1 MVDSLL
7 AENVIT
13 KPYTFLAALCNPSRI
28 LYYWALVTV
37 IQSTFALRPL
47 WICYV
52 SIAWLFVFPQTYAS
66 AETIGGYW
74 DQIYSAETAPAVHI
88 SVPKAPPQ
96 PTSPEPEFANPLD
109 YVTIRAGLSYTRNL
123 TTFNDRATR
132 TFSRDCG
139 PLLSAAPDGICF
151 PGAFRETANRLTSYL
166 SVGTRGYGSSRLST
180 YVSLVSYHDLNDT
193 RNGSPYI
200 DTLDGLNGGNRTDV
214 ISAYA
219 DINGLA
225 KEGPLSRVQLRV
237 GRQFAF
243 DFDSLLLGSAVIDGA
258 SFRTRTER
266 SELTAFFGW
275 RESFFADPASEFTL
289 GGSWTYRLRSKTKA
303 HVDFIQY
310 QSSQRYA
317 FGLQHQFKHVS
328 VDSHIS
334 FIQTDPI
341 EFSSRASYSAPD
353 SPWSVYASFLQQ
365 LSANDFIYDI
375 WFTSKDKDR
384 SRRLN
389 FGRINPSSQFRLEVD
404 RQIFWWLSAGVGGW
418 MRFLNDGSDQRA
430 FDTAFQEIN
439 ARLLFTPFPQ
449 WDYSVQYRF
458 RHNER
463 GPARTATLFDDI
475 SRSGLTS
482 YQEFNAE
489 ARYRWHDWARI
500 TVGGYFRLF
509 DAQSRLVRLNSVD
522 NGGMYTSLWLR
533 VTDYVD
539 LRFEYGMDSDYREY
553 NPAIDLVHTFRMS
566 VDFHY
571 N

>member
-1 MVDSLL
+1 MV
-7 AENVIT
+7 
-13 KPYTFLAALCNPSRI
+13 
-28 LYYWALVTV
+28 
-37 IQSTFALRPL
+37 
-47 WICYV
+47 
-52 SIAWLFVFPQTYAS
+52 WLFVFSQPYAN

-74 DQIYSAETAPAVHI
+74 GQIYTAETAPAVHI

-96 PTSPEPEFANPLD
+96 PAFPKVELANPLD
-109 YVTIRAGLSYTRNL
+109 YVTIRAGISYTHNL

-132 TFSRDCG
+132 TFTRDCG
-139 PLLSAAPDGICF
+139 PPLTGTLNGICF
-151 PGAFRETANRLTSYL
+151 PGAFRATDNRLTSYL
-166 SVGTRGYGSSRLST
+166 SVGTRGYGSSRLNT
-180 YVSLVSYHDLNDT
+180 YVSLVSYHDLDNT

-200 DTLDGLNGGNRTDV
+200 DTLDGLNGSNRTDV
-214 ISAYA
+214 INAYA
-219 DINGLA
+219 DINGLT
-225 KEGPLSRVQLRV
+225 KNGPLSQVRLRV

-258 SFRTRTER
+258 SFGARTER
-266 SELTAFFGW
+266 NELTAFFGW

-289 GGSWTYRLRSKTKA
+289 GGSWTYTLRPKTKA

-317 FGLQHQFKHVS
+317 FGLKQQFKHIFVNS
-328 VDSHIS
+328 YIS

-341 EFSSRASYSAPD
+341 EFGSDASYSAAD

-375 WFTSKDKDR
+375 WYTSRDKDR

-389 FGRINPSSQFRLEVD
+389 FGRINPASQFRLEVD

-418 MRFLNDGSDQRA
+418 MRFLNNGSDQRA
-430 FDTAFQEIN
+430 FDTAFREIS

-449 WDYSVQYRF
+449 WDYFVQYRY

-463 GPARTATLFDDI
+463 GPARAATLFDDI

-509 DAQSRLVRLNSVD
+509 DAQTRLVRLNSVD

-533 VTDYVD
+533 VTDYID
-539 LRFEYGMDSDYREY
+539 FRFQYGMDSDYREY